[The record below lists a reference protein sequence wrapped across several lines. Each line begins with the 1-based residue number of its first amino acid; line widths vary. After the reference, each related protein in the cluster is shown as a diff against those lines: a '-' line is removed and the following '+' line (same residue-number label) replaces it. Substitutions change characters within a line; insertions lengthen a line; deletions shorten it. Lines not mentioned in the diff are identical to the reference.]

1 MLTLNK
7 FGAAINQPTHELYCL
22 STDTKPTDVPNG
34 SVLYEIDSGVIYVF
48 DEENKEWY
56 EAVSFGGGGG
66 TAFVTTNT
74 GTAGQILSINADGT
88 MTWVDRIS
96 QEEVLEALEP
106 LGIVALADENG
117 NVLTDEEGNVLVT
130 FAEADATEAT

>member
-1 MLTLNK
+1 M
-7 FGAAINQPTHELYCL
+7 
-22 STDTKPTDVPNG
+22 
-34 SVLYEIDSGVIYVF
+34 LYEIDSGVIYVF

-66 TAFVTTNT
+66 GSAFVTTNT
-74 GTAGQILSINADGT
+74 GTAGQILSINADGS
-88 MTWVDRIS
+88 MTWVDRFT

-130 FAEADATEAT
+130 FKEDNNA

>member
-1 MLTLNK
+1 MITLNK

-34 SVLYEIDSGVIYVF
+34 SALYEIDSGIIYVF

-66 TAFVTTNT
+66 ESGAAFVTTNK
-74 GTAGQILSINADGT
+74 GTAGQILSINADRT
-88 MTWVDRIS
+88 MTWVDRFT

-130 FAEADATEAT
+130 FKEDNNA